1 MDRPLTDGA
10 TGPAAP
16 VGPAGPPAP
25 AGRPT
30 PVPRVRLGTAAA
42 WLARR
47 VVGAVVVLWAVA
59 TIVFVAIRAIPGD
72 PAQAILGGPGSQASA
87 AAVAHVRA
95 EYGLDR
101 PVVVQ
106 YAVFLGRLATVRLG
120 DSYTFHTPVAAL
132 LAQELPV
139 TLTLALAGLVVAWA
153 LAVVAAW
160 WSTRRGRIAAALTSG
175 IAVAASVTPHF
186 WLGSVLIVVFA
197 TGLGWA
203 PAVSDGTVG
212 GWVLPAV
219 TVAVPVAG
227 YLAQTIRDGVLDA
240 ERSAFALAAR
250 ARGESP
256 VGLFSRHLL
265 RHAALPGIALSAW
278 AFGSLVSGAVVVESV
293 FALPGIGRSLVGAV
307 TERDMPL
314 VAGIAL
320 VSALAYVVVLAVA
333 DLVERVVDP
342 RVTRTAPTGSSVRRT
357 RRPRPGAPRPTTG
370 RAAP

>member
-1 MDRPLTDGA
+1 MG
-10 TGPAAP
+10 
-16 VGPAGPPAP
+16 
-25 AGRPT
+25 
-30 PVPRVRLGTAAA
+30 
-42 WLARR
+42 
-47 VVGAVVVLWAVA
+47 
-59 TIVFVAIRAIPGD
+59 
-72 PAQAILGGPGSQASA
+72 
-87 AAVAHVRA
+87 
-95 EYGLDR
+95 
-101 PVVVQ
+101 
-106 YAVFLGRLATVRLG
+106 
-120 DSYTFHTPVAAL
+120 
-132 LAQELPV
+132 
-139 TLTLALAGLVVAWA
+139 
-153 LAVVAAW
+153 
-160 WSTRRGRIAAALTSG
+160 
-175 IAVAASVTPHF
+175 
-186 WLGSVLIVVFA
+186 
-197 TGLGWA
+197 